1 MKALLLVA
9 AVLAVGACGNG
20 YAWAPQPGEAA
31 YGRVASE
38 ADAIAA
44 AQALTDLEGAVVVT
58 GLPRRGRAADL
69 YTGINPSCAEGTS
82 RCDELA
88 ARRERTAWRVD
99 LTGLSPSPCPMDPC
113 PPSLNE
119 ELVIDEV
126 TGVLLYSDY
135 SLDPLPPG
143 EG

>member
-20 YAWAPQPGEAA
+20 YAWSPYPGEAA

-44 AQALTDLEGAVVVT
+44 AQTLTDLGRPVVVT
-58 GLPRRGRAADL
+58 GAPRRGRAADL
-69 YTGINPSCAEGTS
+69 YTGIYGSCAAGTS

-88 ARRERTAWRVD
+88 ARSDRTAWRVD

-119 ELVIDEV
+119 ELVIDEG
-126 TGVLLYSDY
+126 TGVLLYSVH
-135 SLDPLPPG
+135 SPDPLPPG
-143 EG
+143 RG